1 MEKLSHVS
9 EELERCKKLTR
20 DLEEKL
26 EANILHYQNK
36 IMEYEKDERLTSIL
50 TETTERNIQ
59 NVKEHNAQLRRQL
72 SELEE
77 KYAGAPDVPH
87 TARDASTLGQASS
100 TRSRRHARS
109 LCRLFSKFLC
119 CTRSSIPR
127 EKRVFTKQ
135 CFSSTAPKS
144 GFFPPSPHYGRSE
157 FSSGLI
163 PPANEPAAGP
173 PEVQYETSL

>member
-59 NVKEHNAQLRRQL
+59 NVKEQFNALLR
-72 SELEE
+72 
-77 KYAGAPDVPH
+77 
-87 TARDASTLGQASS
+87 
-100 TRSRRHARS
+100 
-109 LCRLFSKFLC
+109 
-119 CTRSSIPR
+119 
-127 EKRVFTKQ
+127 
-135 CFSSTAPKS
+135 
-144 GFFPPSPHYGRSE
+144 
-157 FSSGLI
+157 
-163 PPANEPAAGP
+163 
-173 PEVQYETSL
+173 